1 MKIEFGKTG
10 MLTITPENKT
20 DDMYMQNWLSQ
31 SKDKS
36 VGHAIVFERLKIRK
50 ETTIDDYINLFYDKR
65 GSKYF
70 SKGTCLSRDM
80 AEIKQRYNRFIK
92 RTI

>member
-1 MKIEFGKTG
+1 MKKVIVGK
-10 MLTITPENKT
+10 
-20 DDMYMQNWLSQ
+20 
-31 SKDKS
+31 SKGIAEAEQCDIHVVVKS
-36 VGHAIVFERLKIRK
+36 LKIRK

-70 SKGTCLSRDM
+70 SKGSCLLRDM
-80 AEIKQRYNRFIK
+80 AQIKRRYNRFIK

>member
-1 MKIEFGKTG
+1 

-36 VGHAIVFERLKIRK
+36 VGHAIVFERLK
-50 ETTIDDYINLFYDKR
+50 
-65 GSKYF
+65 
-70 SKGTCLSRDM
+70 
-80 AEIKQRYNRFIK
+80 Q
-92 RTI
+92 